1 MLKQA
6 LLSMAVAAG
15 FLAPAGAEIT
25 ADPISPDAFA
35 QIPKYP
41 ERLAERGRRHCR
53 GPSWHRPGPTMS
65 GPRWPPGIWTIP
77 TSPPVVTPEQ

>member
-35 QIPKYP
+35 QIPNIQSVSLSAEGDIVVAVVASP
-41 ERLAERGRRHCR
+41 GSDNERTALAT
-53 GPSWHRPGPTMS
+53 WHLDNPNQ
-65 GPRWPPGIWTIP
+65 
-77 TSPPVVTPEQ
+77 PPV